1 MKKIIAAAVAASMV
15 VPCFSVSAAER
26 VKEVSSVYGDK
37 SEIHIVY
44 NDKVVKYDDVK
55 PVNTDGRV
63 MIPFRAALE
72 NMGAIVDYLGFL
84 EDKIRKYVS
93 SSITRGKVDIYLNV
107 ENYETADK
115 QITLNKEIAKNYID
129 VLYQLRDEFGLK
141 DDITV
146 SNVASNPDIFST
158 ERVEEDEEALW
169 NTVKTVLDGA
179 LSDFIA
185 MREREGERIQKDL
198 CERIDYMRTLVK
210 EVDER
215 SPQTVKEYSD
225 KLYEKIKEVLDG
237 KEIDEARILTEVAIY
252 ADKVAVNEET
262 VRLGS
267 HFEEFD
273 TIINSGSPAGRKLD
287 FLIQEINREVNTIG
301 SKASDIEIAKT
312 VVTLKGEIEKLR
324 EQIQNIE

>member
-1 MKKIIAAAVAASMV
+1 MLKSMTGYGRREAVTEGKKILVEIK
-15 VPCFSVSAAER
+15 SVNHRYS
-26 VKEVSSVYGDK
+26 D
-37 SEIHIVY
+37 Y
-44 NDKVVKYDDVK
+44 NIKVQ
-55 PVNTDGRV
+55 RH
-63 MIPFRAALE
+63 
-72 NMGAIVDYLGFL
+72 LGFL

-115 QITLNKEIAKNYID
+115 QI
-129 VLYQLRDEFGLK
+129 RDEFGLK